1 MQAKNINNNM
11 KKFKK
16 GMFDFPCVLCY
27 NKITEGASEIKSKEN
42 RLYMN
47 LGNKI
52 RELRRANNL
61 TQEQLAASLNISP
74 QAVSKWEMGASYP
87 DMTMI
92 PTLAA
97 FFKVSLD
104 DLFDFDVKNVDR
116 EIEDIRL
123 EFNRYFWNNFEK
135 AEQILQDG
143 LKLYPASVQLKTEL
157 MELYAYNVDRGD
169 DIVNKAFELGG
180 HIIAVSQDVFCTCRT
195 KANMIH
201 VYKYLEIEK
210 GEDHYEDICKIIE
223 TLPYMYPYMLNDKMR
238 LSASHIKGEEGMKEA
253 QTLKDIEWQ
262 EFFIACAQIGHRYFE
277 MEDYENAMIHF
288 QESVDVIERFMYAD
302 KPGFDAYPIGGSH
315 ANHAITLLDIAA
327 CMFRLGRMD
336 GIDKL
341 IDKSKHIY
349 FDAFE
354 HIQLRDYNKEMTE
367 MLEYFTDQYSKKKLN
382 EYKALDLS
390 EFEKRIT
397 DKMN

>member
-1 MQAKNINNNM
+1 
-11 KKFKK
+11 
-16 GMFDFPCVLCY
+16 MFDFPCVLCY

-210 GEDHYEDICKIIE
+210 GEEHYEDICKIIE

-336 GIDKL
+336 GIDEL

-382 EYKALDLS
+382 EYQALDLS

-397 DKMN
+397 DKIN